1 MVPFRSRS
9 SPGWQRAWDNLTAP
23 LPLYR
28 NYSRYRTMAHWLR
41 PRSLLRC
48 SDSIQCSIRLGTIRA
63 SKNSRIRTANSGR
76 YFSGYRNSQGLR
88 LSSVGAGVRAN
99 QVADHSLVTGVAPIR
114 FPLEKCKGVVI
125 EGERNFRLLA
135 N

>member
-9 SPGWQRAWDNLTAP
+9 SPGWQRAWENLTAP

-48 SDSIQCSIRLGTIRA
+48 SDSIQCSIRFGMIRA
-63 SKNSRIRTANSGR
+63 SKNSPPRARRTMRSNEVPTRETKTLAVLSADGLVMAEAAFPHEVCPSPR
-76 YFSGYRNSQGLR
+76 KEQPAGLDRQGLHE
-88 LSSVGAGVRAN
+88 VG
-99 QVADHSLVTGVAPIR
+99 P
-114 FPLEKCKGVVI
+114 F
-125 EGERNFRLLA
+125 
-135 N
+135 